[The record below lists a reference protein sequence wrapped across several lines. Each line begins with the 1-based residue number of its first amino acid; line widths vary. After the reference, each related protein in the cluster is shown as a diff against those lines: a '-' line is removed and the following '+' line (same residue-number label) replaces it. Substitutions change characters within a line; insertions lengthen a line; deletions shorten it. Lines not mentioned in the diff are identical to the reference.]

1 MGSCCHPR
9 LLLRDLEFLKVVIGV
24 KRRGDALVALDKR
37 DGFTTADWLEACV
50 GRSPDDEALV
60 FEGQSWSFKELD
72 ENANR
77 VANWGVGAGV
87 AAGDTVGLLMENSAA
102 FIFFVFGLSKLGA
115 SAALINH
122 NLTGGPFA
130 HCVEQ
135 TGCKALIFD
144 TSQCATIGA
153 YVDSHG
159 GGMRMFCYGSV
170 DADAPAFALEI
181 DPFRGHAASSVP
193 RELRAGVR
201 ITDTLFHIFTSGRGA
216 ALPSPAA

>member
-1 MGSCCHPR
+1 M
-9 LLLRDLEFLKVVIGV
+9 
-24 KRRGDALVALDKR
+24 
-37 DGFTTADWLEACV
+37 EACV

-77 VANWGVGAGV
+77 VANWGVGAGF

-144 TSQCATIGA
+144 TSLCATIGA

-201 ITDTLFHIFTSGRGA
+201 ITDTLFHIFTSGPRRGTALSRGLTRSQSPFERLVRDDGA
-216 ALPSPAA
+216 AKGGAHTPPQGAARRRHHV